1 MDYEVE
7 HRNVVEQGPFAAKL
21 LGSPEPH
28 GCGLVDQAS
37 EVVGV
42 NVGKPLLVVLKKVFP
57 Q

>member
-7 HRNVVEQGPFAAKL
+7 YRNVVEQGPFAAKL